1 MHNYVIALYIRLSV
15 EDSKT
20 DSYSIANQRI
30 ALRKYA
36 ESLDVDGEME
46 IVELVDNGYSGT
58 NFERPAVQELL
69 ERVRSYHVDCIIVKD
84 FSRFG
89 RNSIETGYF
98 IEQVFPLYH
107 TRFISVNDSFDS
119 ANYKG
124 DTGGLDVAFK
134 YLIGE
139 YYSMD
144 LSKKS
149 KTAKYAKM
157 KRGEYQ
163 SKICCYGY
171 KKGSNGRLEIDEE
184 VAQTVKLIFDLSL
197 QGCNAQQ
204 IVEALYE
211 KEIPTPGEYKVSRGN
226 KTHDVSRCHHIW
238 SRSTVLRML
247 VDERYMGTY
256 VIGKRTVREIGG
268 TRSRLKDESEWF
280 KIPNHHPAIIDKT
293 VFERVQAQLMHFK
306 SEKKNFAEYPLR
318 SKVFCGCC
326 GHGMARHRKNPI
338 FSCDFTRIDGSFDCH
353 GLQIEESALETCL
366 FAIISKQAQVILN
379 MDNLADTHDLQ
390 MQLTEKSWCG
400 KQIAEYEEQKQR
412 LYEAYCRKEI
422 ELADFTERK
431 AEYDAELCG
440 LKQTFTTLSM
450 QTTQAQ
456 KSSAQ
461 KAEIQKL
468 AETIAGE
475 SRLSSTL
482 TDALLDKVVVYPNKQ
497 LEIVWKLKDFC
508 VS

>member
-1 MHNYVIALYIRLSV
+1 MLKYIIALYIRLSV

-36 ESLDVDGEME
+36 ESLTVDGEAE
-46 IVELVDNGYSGT
+46 IIELVDNGYSGA

-69 ERVRSYHVDCIIVKD
+69 ERVRSNQVNCIIVKD

-98 IEQVFPLYH
+98 MEQVFPLFH
-107 TRFISVNDSFDS
+107 TRFISVNDDFDS

-163 SKICCYGY
+163 SEICCYGY
-171 KKGSNGRLEIDEE
+171 KKGNNNRLEIDEE
-184 VAQTVKLIFDLSL
+184 VAQTVKMIFDLSL

-211 KEIPTPGEYKVSRGN
+211 KGVPTPGEYKVSKGN
-226 KTHDVSRCHHIW
+226 KSHDVSRCHHIW
-238 SRSTVLRML
+238 PRPTVLRML
-247 VDERYMGTY
+247 VDERYIGTY

-280 KIPNHHPAIIDKT
+280 KIPDHHPAIIDKA
-293 VFERVQAQLMHFK
+293 VFERVQAQLQHFK
-306 SEKKNFAEYPLR
+306 SVKKHFAEYPLR

-326 GHGMARHRKNPI
+326 GHGMARHRKTPI

-353 GLQIEESALETCL
+353 GLQIAESALETVL
-366 FAIISKQAQVILN
+366 FEIISKQAQVILN
-379 MDNLADTHDLQ
+379 MDSLSDIGNLEV
-390 MQLTEKSWCG
+390 QLTEKSTYG
-400 KQIAEYEEQKQR
+400 KRIAAYEKQKQR
-412 LYEAYCRKEI
+412 LYEAYCRKEVA
-422 ELADFTERK
+422 LPDFTAQK
-431 AEYDAELCG
+431 AEYDAELTS
-440 LKQTFTTLSM
+440 LKQAFTMLSM
-450 QTTQAQ
+450 QTAQAK
-456 KSSAQ
+456 KSSVE
-461 KAEIQKL
+461 KADIKKL
-468 AETIAGE
+468 AETISGE
-475 SRLSSTL
+475 SRLTPLL
-482 TDALLDKVVVYPNKQ
+482 TDILLDRVLVYPNKQ
-497 LEIVWKLKDFC
+497 LEIIWKLKDFC
-508 VS
+508 G